1 MPALRV
7 ELRASRALA
16 AAILSVH
23 AAAAIAALGA
33 IGGGAGAGLAV
44 VLMFAG
50 AVATRDRALL
60 VGKRAVR
67 ALEFDMDGTLAAEL
81 SNGTRVA
88 GRDGVRRHLGPWWV
102 VVPLAG
108 RPWAVLVVQGM
119 LAPEPYRR
127 LRVWALW
134 GRLPP
139 GAQVIGAG

>member
-16 AAILSVH
+16 AVILSLH
-23 AAAAIAALGA
+23 AAGAIAALGA

-44 VLMFAG
+44 VLMLAG

-60 VGKRAVR
+60 VGERAVR
-67 ALEFDMDGTLAAEL
+67 ALEFDPEGKLAAEL
-81 SNGTRVA
+81 SNGTRIA
-88 GRDGVRRHLGPWWV
+88 GSGGARRHLGPWWV

-108 RPWAVLVVQGM
+108 RPWAVLVVQDM
-119 LAPEPYRR
+119 LAPEAYRR

-139 GAQVIGAG
+139 VARAIGSG